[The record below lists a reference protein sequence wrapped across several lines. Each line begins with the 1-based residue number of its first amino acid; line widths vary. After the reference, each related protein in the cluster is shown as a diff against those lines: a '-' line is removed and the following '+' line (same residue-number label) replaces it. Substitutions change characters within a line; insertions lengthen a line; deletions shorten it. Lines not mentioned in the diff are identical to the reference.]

1 MSSQFGDLFLSPE
14 FDAAVVTFI
23 DRWIDT
29 YLSEV
34 EARMGYPRRTLDRP
48 RSYNAAIDLE
58 HWPEEAL
65 PGILVV
71 SAGITSPPDRDGGIY
86 SGWWDWTVLA
96 LISARDYDATRKMT
110 GMYQAALRA
119 LLTQRSSIDGAVSD
133 TLYLGEPMDFAPWQG
148 RDRTKGV
155 AAFQLRSYVE
165 GLVEHAA
172 GPTDPDTPPVPSD
185 PPPDPSDPPEPH
197 PDWPTV
203 DTVNVELNQEPLS

>member
-1 MSSQFGDLFLSPE
+1 MSSTQFGDAFLSPE
-14 FDAAVVTFI
+14 FDAAVVAFI
-23 DRWIDT
+23 DRWVDT

-34 EARMGYPRRTLDRP
+34 EARMGYPRRTMDRP
-48 RSYNAAIDLE
+48 RSYNAAIDIE

-71 SAGITSPPDRDGGIY
+71 SAGIASPPESTDGTY
-86 SGWWDWTVLA
+86 AGWWDWTVLA

-110 GMYQAALRA
+110 GAYQAALRM
-119 LLTQRSSIDGAVSD
+119 LFTQRSSIDGAVSD

-155 AAFQLRSYVE
+155 AAFQLRSWVE
-165 GLVEHAA
+165 GLVDPSA
-172 GPTDPDTPPVPSD
+172 GPTEPDAAPAPSD
-185 PPPDPSDPPEPH
+185 PPPSGPPVPH

-203 DTVNVELNQEPLS
+203 DTVNLDLTPEPLS